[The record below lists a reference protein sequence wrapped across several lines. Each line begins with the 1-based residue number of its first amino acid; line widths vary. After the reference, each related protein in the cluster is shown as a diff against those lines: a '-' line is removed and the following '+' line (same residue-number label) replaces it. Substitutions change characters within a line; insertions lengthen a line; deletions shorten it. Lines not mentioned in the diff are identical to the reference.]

1 MKMFFISFL
10 FVLSSICTNGQISD
24 STYSFSRSDIL
35 LLANKIQLIRDSLRY
50 KTDVIKSQDSLVFLY
65 RETYSVCKSQLENKN
80 SQILL
85 LEQQNIVLNKSIDM
99 IKPKW
104 YDNKWL
110 WFGNGVLVTAI
121 IVFLVK

>member
-1 MKMFFISFL
+1 MKMFYIILMFIITSTFTTAQ
-10 FVLSSICTNGQISD
+10 VVD
-24 STYSFSRSDIL
+24 STYCFSRSDLL

-50 KTDVIKSQDSLVFLY
+50 KTDIIKSQDSLVYLY
-65 RETYSVCKSQLENKN
+65 KETYSVCKNQLENKN
-80 SQILL
+80 IQISL
-85 LEQQNIVLNKSIDM
+85 LEQQNILLNKSIDM
-99 IKPKW
+99 VKPKW